1 VSVEWIRERWY
12 VDADFGTTFWHDHV
26 FGLDGWGHGF
36 YSTFIAEPPR
46 STYHDPMTGKEVRSG
61 PVADIHTMEPVSAH
75 IRGSFRE
82 IVTQVMDS
90 NPRTSELVTADNP
103 QARVGAVSV
112 DGTPSA
118 VYPAKLNMSP
128 MKFLNGGEATT
139 GGGYNMRVE
148 PLSVRLA
155 NNPDPSQLFSSLIH
169 GDPET
174 PMLRAY
180 LGDPIV
186 VRLIEG
192 SANEVHSWHISGH
205 WFPMERYS
213 KDSIP
218 RSSLHVVIG
227 ERYDA
232 AIPAAGGPQQMA
244 GDYPYYSGRASHF
257 LEGSWGLF
265 RVLDKADATLK
276 PLPGREEI
284 PQSAKS
290 VCPAGAPTRR
300 FATTRGRLV

>member
-1 VSVEWIRERWY
+1 
-12 VDADFGTTFWHDHV
+12 
-26 FGLDGWGHGF
+26 
-36 YSTFIAEPPR
+36 
-46 STYHDPMTGKEVRSG
+46 
-61 PVADIHTMEPVSAH
+61 
-75 IRGSFRE
+75 
-82 IVTQVMDS
+82 MDS
-90 NPRTSELVTADNP
+90 NPRTAELITADNP
-103 QARVGAVSV
+103 QARVGAISV
-112 DGTPSA
+112 DGTPTV

-128 MKFLNGGEATT
+128 LKFLNGGEATT

-213 KDSIP
+213 KNSIP

-257 LEGSWGLF
+257 AEGSWGLF

-276 PLPGREEI
+276 PLPGRRAGENV
-284 PQSAKS
+284 QRGSHRQGDSLQQGNARRDGSGHGAKDG
-290 VCPAGAPTRR
+290 AGQRDRKNVRARR
-300 FATTRGRLV
+300 REG